1 VSSATC
7 DWCGEYIEAV
17 RNHRFPGFCST
28 ECRDQDRAVRDR
40 AASDLARRRAD
51 ANQHRRATEAHKR
64 YRRNY
69 LT

>member
-1 VSSATC
+1 MSSAVC
-7 DWCGEYIEAV
+7 DWCEDYIDV
-17 RNHRFPGFCST
+17 SNLRFPGFCST
-28 ECRDQDRAVRDR
+28 DCRDEDRAVRDR